1 MSAVALLQ
9 MSRQQMKP
17 HSRRGVPGVGE
28 RDDVMLNGLALLHRG
43 LDQIEQKPRAFL
55 PPQRAAVDVINGRRH
70 RGDGNQDG
78 QQPEIQELHRAAGRR
93 GASGQN
99 WK

>member
-1 MSAVALLQ
+1 M
-9 MSRQQMKP
+9 RGQQLKP

-28 RDDVMLNGLALLHRG
+28 RDDVMLNGLALLHGG

-55 PPQRAAVDVINGRRH
+55 KPQRAAVDIINGRRH
-70 RGDGNQDG
+70 RGDGNQDR
-78 QQPEIQELHRAAGRR
+78 QQPEIQELRRSAGRR
-93 GASGQN
+93 GAGGRN